1 MSLSVFALVLMAAAL
16 HAGWNAVVK
25 RAGDKLVVAVA
36 ICVAAALIAGMILPF
51 VAQPARASWPFIGL
65 SVGLQTVYYVLVAA
79 TYRRADMGQAYPLM
93 RGTAPMIVALASGL
107 VFAEALPAAGWA
119 GVAMI
124 SAGILALALP
134 AGWWRGRWTVPA
146 GGAGSGFALATALV
160 IAAYTIGDGLGVR
173 RSGAAPG
180 YTLWIFLLTAPPVLG
195 WSLWCR
201 GRAFPAAV
209 VARWRDGLSGA
220 LGTMIS
226 YGIALWAMT
235 QAPVA
240 MVAALRETSI
250 LFAIAISALVLG
262 EGIGPRRITAAVA
275 IALGAAVLRLA

>member
-1 MSLSVFALVLMAAAL
+1 MSLSVFILVVIAAAL
-16 HAGWNAVVK
+16 HAGWNAIVK
-25 RAGDKLVVAVA
+25 GAGDKLVTAVA
-36 ICVAAALIAGMILPF
+36 ICLAAALVAALILPF

-65 SVGLQTVYYVLVAA
+65 SAGLQTVYYILIAA
-79 TYRRADMGQAYPLM
+79 TYRRAEMGQAYPLM
-93 RGTAPMIVALASGL
+93 RGTAPMLVALVSGPVL
-107 VFAEALPAAGWA
+107 DEPLSLTGWA

-134 AGWWRGRWTVPA
+134 AGWWRGRLTAPV
-146 GGAGSGFALATALV
+146 GGTGGGFALATAVV

-173 RSGAAPG
+173 RSGAAAG

-195 WSLWCR
+195 WSFWHR
-201 GRAFPAAV
+201 GRPFAALV
-209 VARWRDGLSGA
+209 VARWRSGLTGA
-220 LGTMIS
+220 AGTMTS
-226 YGIALWAMT
+226 YGVALWAMT
-235 QAPVA
+235 EAPVA

-275 IALGAAVLRLA
+275 MALGAGLLRLA